1 MSSLENPTAAA
12 PADVDPVPEPDPAP
26 LLPAR
31 MVNEFVYCPRLFYL
45 EWVRGLWAD
54 NDDTAEGSDLH
65 RRVDTPAGTAPE
77 PGPGVRQI
85 ARALELSS
93 ETLGVTAKIDLVEFL
108 DDAARPV
115 DYKRGRPAPTPARVW
130 EPEQVQLAIQALL
143 LREAGYQ
150 CREGVIYF
158 AETNER
164 VTVPITPDL
173 EARTRAVIAQAR
185 ETAGQPAAPPP
196 LVDSPK
202 CPACALVSYCLPD
215 ELNLLLHRRAA
226 RPRTLITR
234 EPPARPLYLLG
245 YGTQLRKDG
254 NHFTVTTKDGETTR
268 IRPIDISH
276 VAAFGTVT
284 ISTSALHALLAQ
296 ETPIAWL
303 TRGGRF
309 LGLTSGLMGKNIQL
323 RRRQFTLTEA
333 EALELAR
340 AFVIAKIRNQRTLL
354 RRNSRWEIN
363 RTLELLADAVARARL
378 APNSDALRGIEGYA
392 ARLYFNAFP
401 AMLRRDLPFT
411 PGDLFRG
418 RNRRPPRDPVNALLS
433 FAYTLLTKDLAV
445 QAQLIGFDPYWGFY
459 HRPKFGRPALAL
471 DLAEEFRPLIADS
484 IVITALNN
492 GEITSAHFRRIG
504 AGYTL
509 TDDGRRTF
517 LRIYERRL
525 EQEITH
531 PRFRYRLSY
540 RRLLDLQPRFL
551 AAVLLGELPAYHGF
565 ETR

>member
-1 MSSLENPTAAA
+1 MISREDRTIPREAAA
-12 PADVDPVPEPDPAP
+12 EPGPEPEPAP

-54 NDDTAEGSDLH
+54 NDDTAEGTDLH

-77 PGPGVRQI
+77 PGPGVRQV
-85 ARALELSS
+85 ARAFELSS

-115 DYKRGRPAPTPARVW
+115 DYKRGRPGPTPARVW

-158 AETNER
+158 AETGER
-164 VTVPITPDL
+164 VTVPITPEL
-173 EARTRAVIAQAR
+173 EQQTLAAITRAR
-185 ETAGQPAAPPP
+185 ETAGQPDAPPP

-202 CPACALVSYCLPD
+202 CPACALVGYCMPD
-215 ELNLLLHRRAA
+215 ELNLLLHRRTA

-234 EPPARPLYLLG
+234 EPAARPLYLIG

-254 NHFTVTTKDGETTR
+254 NHFIVAPRDGEPTR

-323 RRRQFTLTEA
+323 RRRQFTLTEP

-354 RRNSRWEIN
+354 RRNSRFEIG
-363 RTLELLADAVARARL
+363 RTLEGLADAVARARL
-378 APNSDALRGIEGYA
+378 APDSDTLRGIEGYA

-433 FAYTLLTKDLAV
+433 FAYTLLTKDLTV

-484 IVITALNN
+484 VVITALNN
-492 GEITSAHFRRIG
+492 GEITSAHVRRIG

-517 LRIYERRL
+517 LRVYERRL

-551 AAVLLGELPAYHGF
+551 AAVLLGELPAYQGF

>member
-1 MSSLENPTAAA
+1 MTGDDRESSGKRDRL
-12 PADVDPVPEPDPAP
+12 
-26 LLPAR
+26 AR
-31 MVNEFVYCPRLFYL
+31 FYL
-45 EWVRGLWAD
+45 VLSVLRSHGERGVHIDEIA
-54 NDDTAEGSDLH
+54 
-65 RRVDTPAGTAPE
+65 RRVGVSRRTAY
-77 PGPGVRQI
+77 RDL
-85 ARALELSS
+85 RALEGEIGIAVWNDNGRWGVAGETFLPPLNL
-93 ETLGVTAKIDLVEFL
+93 TLGEAMAVVLSARLMARYADKYDPEL
-108 DDAARPV
+108 AAAFT
-115 DYKRGRPAPTPARVW
+115 K
-130 EPEQVQLAIQALL
+130 
-143 LREAGYQ
+143 
-150 CREGVIYF
+150 
-158 AETNER
+158 
-164 VTVPITPDL
+164 L
-173 EARTRAVIAQAR
+173 EEVL
-185 ETAGQPAAPPP
+185 PPP
-196 LVDSPK
+196 LREHVERTL
-202 CPACALVSYCLPD
+202 AVLA
-215 ELNLLLHRRAA
+215 HRRTDPRFNRHVHDLVRAWAERRIVHFRYVPA
-226 RPRTLITR
+226 RFEGTER
-234 EPPARPLYLLG
+234 EPREARVRPYLLEPSLQTHALYLIG

-254 NHFTVTTKDGETTR
+254 NHFIVAPRDGEPTR

-323 RRRQFTLTEA
+323 RRRQFTLTEP

-354 RRNSRWEIN
+354 RRNSRFEIG

-378 APNSDALRGIEGYA
+378 APDSDTLRGIEGYA

-411 PGDLFRG
+411 PGDIFRG

-484 IVITALNN
+484 VVITALNN
-492 GEITSAHFRRIG
+492 SEITSAHVRRLG
-504 AGYTL
+504 AGYAL

-551 AAVLLGELPAYHGF
+551 AAVLLGELPAYQGF

>member
-1 MSSLENPTAAA
+1 MISREDRTIPREAAA
-12 PADVDPVPEPDPAP
+12 EPGPEPEPAP

-54 NDDTAEGSDLH
+54 NDDTAEGTDLH

-77 PGPGVRQI
+77 PGPGVRQV
-85 ARALELSS
+85 ARAFELSS

-158 AETNER
+158 AETGER
-164 VTVPITPDL
+164 VTVPITPEL
-173 EARTRAVIAQAR
+173 EQQTLALIARAR
-185 ETAGQPAAPPP
+185 ETAGQPDAPPP

-202 CPACALVSYCLPD
+202 CPACALVGYCMPD
-215 ELNLLLHRRAA
+215 ELNLLLHRRTA

-234 EPPARPLYLLG
+234 EPAARPLYLIG

-254 NHFTVTTKDGETTR
+254 NHFIVAPRDGEPTR

-323 RRRQFTLTEA
+323 RRRQFTLTEP

-340 AFVIAKIRNQRTLL
+340 TFVIAKIRNQRTLL
-354 RRNSRWEIN
+354 RRNSRFEIG
-363 RTLELLADAVARARL
+363 RTLEGLADAVARARL
-378 APNSDALRGIEGYA
+378 APDSDTLRGIEGYA

-433 FAYTLLTKDLAV
+433 FAYTLLTKDLTV

-484 IVITALNN
+484 VVITALNN
-492 GEITSAHFRRIG
+492 GEITSAHVRRIG

-517 LRIYERRL
+517 LRVYERRL

-551 AAVLLGELPAYHGF
+551 AAVLLGELPAYQGF